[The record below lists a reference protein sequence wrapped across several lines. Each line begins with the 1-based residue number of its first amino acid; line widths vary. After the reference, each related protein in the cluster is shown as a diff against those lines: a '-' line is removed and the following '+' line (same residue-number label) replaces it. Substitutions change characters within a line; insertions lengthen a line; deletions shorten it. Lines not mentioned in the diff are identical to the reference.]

1 MPRLP
6 GGEMIETLRTW
17 QQHIDSR
24 VLRERVLIL
33 LSLLAVVFM
42 LWDFVVQ
49 APIDKARAQ
58 IDTQLAAS
66 QQERSSIEAQITSM
80 SLAAAASP
88 AVVKQKQINQLQA
101 ALAQEDE
108 KLASM
113 SRGLISAAQLPEAL
127 EAILKRAGNLE
138 LEKIETL
145 AAKELQL
152 PAQLNQNQAGSTSGT
167 PSDAATGVYQHGVI
181 LKLKGSYFEL
191 MSLLTQ
197 LENLSYKFY
206 WESLDYRVLNYPKAE
221 IELKVFTLSSEE
233 GLLGV

>member
-17 QQHIDSR
+17 QQHVDSR

-42 LWDFVVQ
+42 LWNFVVQ
-49 APIDKARAQ
+49 APIDKTRVQ

-66 QQERSSIEAQITSM
+66 QQERNSIEAQITSM

-88 AVVKQKQINQLQA
+88 AVLKQKEIKQLQA
-101 ALAQEDE
+101 SLAQEDE

-127 EAILKRAGNLE
+127 QAMLKQAGNLE

-152 PAQLNQNQAGSTSGT
+152 NQNQADNTAGQ

-197 LENLSYKFY
+197 LESLSYKFY
-206 WESLDYRVLNYPKAE
+206 WESLDYRVLSYPKAE